1 MRTGNSRIWSAK
13 ENRQHATCHQLFEL
27 NKCLKQKSTHCLPSR
42 STPKY
47 QEFSRMI
54 DPNMGYLSI
63 LLTKEAK
70 KLLTIST
77 PFRYYN
83 CEELTMGVIPAAD
96 IFQTWMVGSSQPM
109 RPDLYINII
118 LHDKGESPRE
128 HPIGLDDILKH

>member
-1 MRTGNSRIWSAK
+1 
-13 ENRQHATCHQLFEL
+13 
-27 NKCLKQKSTHCLPSR
+27 
-42 STPKY
+42 
-47 QEFSRMI
+47 MI

-118 LHDKGESPRE
+118 LHDKGESKKE
-128 HPIGLDDILKH
+128 YPIGLDVILKHWKDTNMQVNLEKSKLCTKEVEFLDFTLGQMGFMT